1 MDIAL
6 VIVALLL
13 FVVGPVVVVN
23 RDLIFH
29 RSVAKRRQYAEP
41 PLPFLIIPTSP
52 GAADI
57 EPAGAAP
64 RRGRAAARP
73 ATEISNEADEEPFE
87 RPFDRYTDYPE
98 LAEEDEEEAYVRRTA
113 ADLPAEPIRVAPL
126 ADMRGGIEEADDMD
140 EPSPDATVVFH
151 RPMDEAVQ
159 ILPGRLQVL
168 SGEAAGRDFRL
179 VSRIGEAPHIVV
191 GRETGPPY
199 RHITLEAPTVSRRHA
214 RIDFV
219 DGHWTITNLSKTNP
233 VLVNNRAL
241 LNGGTAR
248 KLSNGDCIEL
258 GEVALRFLAS

>member
-23 RDLIFH
+23 RDLLFN
-29 RSVAKRRQYAEP
+29 RSLIKRRQHVEP

-52 GAADI
+52 GAAAI
-57 EPAGAAP
+57 EPVGTAAH
-64 RRGRAAARP
+64 RARAVTRQP
-73 ATEISNEADEEPFE
+73 IEESVEDLSEESFE
-87 RPFDRYTDYPE
+87 RPFDSYDDYEE
-98 LAEEDEEEAYVRRTA
+98 LDEEAPRGRPVEV
-113 ADLPAEPIRVAPL
+113 PVEPIRVAPL
-126 ADMRGGIEEADDMD
+126 ADVRGGIPEADEMD
-140 EPSPDATVVFH
+140 EPAPDATVVFH

-168 SGEAAGRDFRL
+168 SGDAAGKDIRL
-179 VSRIGEAPHIVV
+179 VSRIGEAPQIVV
-191 GRETGPPY
+191 GREAGPPY

-214 RIDFV
+214 RMDFV

-248 KLSNGDCIEL
+248 KLANGDCIEL

>member
-23 RDLIFH
+23 RDLLFN
-29 RSVAKRRQYAEP
+29 RSVIKRRQYSEP

-57 EPAGAAP
+57 EPAAAAP
-64 RRGRAAARP
+64 RRARGP
-73 ATEISNEADEEPFE
+73 MRQPVEESPEADETPSE
-87 RPFDRYTDYPE
+87 RSFDSYADFPE
-98 LAEEDEEEAYVRRTA
+98 LEEESAEEWPMEP
-113 ADLPAEPIRVAPL
+113 PAEPIRVAPL
-126 ADMRGGIEEADDMD
+126 ADMRGGIRGADEMD
-140 EPSPDATVVFH
+140 EPAPDATVVFH

-159 ILPGRLQVL
+159 ILPGRLHVL
-168 SGEAAGRDFRL
+168 SGQAAGKDFRL
-179 VSRIGEAPHIVV
+179 VSRIGEPPHIVV

-199 RHITLEAPTVSRRHA
+199 RHITIEAPTVSRRHA
-214 RIDFV
+214 RMDFV
-219 DGHWTITNLSKTNP
+219 DGQWTITNLSTTNP